1 MALHDQGRY
10 KDAIAKYNEVL
21 LADKQNVH
29 ALVEKAYSQMGLK
42 EYKAAISTCKKALKI
57 KTNDMEAL

>member
-1 MALHDQGRY
+1 VALHDQGRY

-29 ALVEKAYSQMGLK
+29 ALAEKAYSQMGLK
-42 EYKAAISTCKKALKI
+42 DYKAAI
-57 KTNDMEAL
+57 